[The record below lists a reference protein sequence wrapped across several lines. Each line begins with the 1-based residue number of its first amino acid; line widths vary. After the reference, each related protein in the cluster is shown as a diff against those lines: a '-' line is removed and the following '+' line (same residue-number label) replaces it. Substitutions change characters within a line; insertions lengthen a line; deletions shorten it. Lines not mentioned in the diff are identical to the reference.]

1 MIAAVRGILAG
12 KTLDSA
18 LVNFG
23 GVTLRIFAPLSAL
36 SKLNAGEEVSLH
48 TWLLVREDALALYG
62 FESADDRDL
71 FEQLLG
77 VGGVGPRIGLALL
90 SNMSAQTFREAV
102 LAEDV
107 TRLTAA
113 PGVGRKLASR
123 LVLELKPRF
132 EKAGFGGAPILAG
145 GGANVRAQVL
155 EALTGLGYPAGDAAA
170 AVRTLPEDA
179 SGSLEDLILQALRAL
194 ARD

>member
-18 LVNFG
+18 LVSVG

-36 SKLNAGEEVSLH
+36 SHLNAGEEVALH

-62 FESADDRDL
+62 FESSDDRDL

-77 VGGVGPRIGLALL
+77 VGGVGPSIGLALL
-90 SNMSAQTFREAV
+90 SSMSAQTFREAV

-113 PGVGRKLASR
+113 PRVGRKLASR

-132 EKAGFGGAPILAG
+132 EKAGFGGAPVLTG
-145 GGANVRAQVL
+145 GGANIRAQVL

-179 SGSLEDLILQALRAL
+179 SGSLEDLILQALRSL
-194 ARD
+194 ARE

>member
-18 LVNFG
+18 LVIVG
-23 GVTLRIFAPLSAL
+23 GVTLRIFAPLSVL
-36 SKLNAGEEVSLH
+36 SHLNEGEVVMLH

-62 FESADDRDL
+62 FESTDDRDL

-77 VGGVGPRIGLALL
+77 VGGVGPSIGLALL
-90 SNMSAQTFREAV
+90 SSMSAQTFREAV

-113 PGVGRKLASR
+113 PRVGRKLASR

-132 EKAGFGGAPILAG
+132 EKAGFGGAPVLAG
-145 GGANVRAQVL
+145 GGANIRAQVL

-179 SGSLEDLILQALRAL
+179 SGSLEDLILQALRSL
-194 ARD
+194 ARE

>member
-1 MIAAVRGILAG
+1 M
-12 KTLDSA
+12 
-18 LVNFG
+18 
-23 GVTLRIFAPLSAL
+23 
-36 SKLNAGEEVSLH
+36 
-48 TWLLVREDALALYG
+48 REDALALYG
-62 FESADDRDL
+62 FESSDDRDL

-90 SNMSAQTFREAV
+90 SSMSAQTFREAV

-107 TRLTAA
+107 TRLTVA

-123 LVLELKPRF
+123 LVLELRPRF

-145 GGANVRAQVL
+145 GSANVRAQVL

-179 SGSLEDLILQALRAL
+179 SGNLEDLIMQALRAL
-194 ARD
+194 ARE